1 MAYSKKEILGCL
13 EKRLR
18 WYKEAVRKQEDKFEC
33 YDISFDFPEGNI
45 ENWKGCIKEL
55 QNTIDMLK
63 VKQEIEQWIYLEV
76 RLSVYGL
83 C

>member
-1 MAYSKKEILGCL
+1 MVWHTVKKEILGCL

-63 VKQEIEQWIYLEV
+63 VK
-76 RLSVYGL
+76 
-83 C
+83 